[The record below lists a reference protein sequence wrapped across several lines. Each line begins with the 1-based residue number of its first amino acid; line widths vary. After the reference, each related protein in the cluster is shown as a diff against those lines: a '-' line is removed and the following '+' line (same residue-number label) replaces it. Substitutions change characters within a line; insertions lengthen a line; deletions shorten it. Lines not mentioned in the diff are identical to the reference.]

1 MKFRALC
8 FGGAFT
14 LTFAVACSSTNA
26 ASPAQPNAGA
36 TSASSAGSAGS
47 ASAGNEQTGGAQSMN
62 QPGAGGAPTPIAQEG
77 GAAGAGRAGATA
89 SAGAGGAPSQTG
101 GADAAGGSIGG
112 EAGAAS
118 SETTPIAIAVLGASS
133 AAGKNL
139 PEGGFSLSDSWV
151 NRYLARLSSER
162 PGSTIA
168 NLAVSGYSVY
178 QALPTGTTNPSGQ
191 PAVDPQ
197 HNVTAALATNPDA
210 LIVAFPS
217 QALVEMGMA
226 DEVIE
231 GLQLI
236 VATAAAKGVPTWV
249 ATNQPNKNTLAST
262 AAQLSYRSR
271 VMATFGER
279 ALDFWTPLADANGV
293 AIPALLNPYDNVHP
307 SAEGHRVLFEQ
318 VLAADLPGA
327 LAQ

>member
-1 MKFRALC
+1 MTFKTLC

-14 LTFAVACSSTNA
+14 LAFAVACSSTNA
-26 ASPAQPNAGA
+26 ASPALPSAGA
-36 TSASSAGSAGS
+36 TSTGTAGAASG
-47 ASAGNEQTGGAQSMN
+47 GNEQTGGALSMN
-62 QPGAGGAPTPIAQEG
+62 EPGSGGAPTPIAPG
-77 GAAGAGRAGATA
+77 GSSSSAGRAGATA
-89 SAGAGGAPSQTG
+89 VAGAGGAPSQTG
-101 GADAAGGSIGG
+101 GAGAIGGSIGG
-112 EAGAAS
+112 EAGAS
-118 SETTPIAIAVLGASS
+118 STDTTPIAIAVLGASS

-139 PEGGFSLSDSWV
+139 PEGGFSLNDSWV
-151 NRYLARLSSER
+151 NRYLARLSFER
-162 PGSTIA
+162 PGSTIT
-168 NLAVSGYSVY
+168 NLAMSGYSFY

-262 AAQLSYRSR
+262 AAQLSYRGR

-293 AIPALLNPYDNVHP
+293 AVPALLNPYDSVHP
-307 SAEGHRVLFEQ
+307 SGEGHRVLFEQ
-318 VLAADLPGA
+318 VLAADLPGT

>member
-1 MKFRALC
+1 MTFKALR
-8 FGGAFT
+8 FGGAGALALAF
-14 LTFAVACSSTNA
+14 ACSSTDA
-26 ASPAQPNAGA
+26 TSPAQPNAGA
-36 TSASSAGSAGS
+36 TSIGAGDAASGGNSQAGGSPSMNDPAAGAAPTPMAQGGSSSSAGQA
-47 ASAGNEQTGGAQSMN
+47 
-62 QPGAGGAPTPIAQEG
+62 
-77 GAAGAGRAGATA
+77 GAAAT
-89 SAGAGGAPSQTG
+89 AGAGGAPAQAG
-101 GADAAGGSIGG
+101 GANPVGGSAGG
-112 EAGAAS
+112 EAGASNTNA
-118 SETTPIAIAVLGASS
+118 TPIALAVLGASS

-139 PEGGFSLSDSWV
+139 PEGGFSLNDSWV

-162 PGSTIA
+162 PGSTII

-178 QALPTGTTNPSGQ
+178 QALPTGTTNPAGQ

-217 QALVEMGMA
+217 QALVETGKA
-226 DEVIE
+226 DEVMQ

-236 VATAAAKGVPTWV
+236 VDTAAAKGVPTWV
-249 ATNQPNKNTLAST
+249 ATNQPNKNTLASIP
-262 AAQLSYRSR
+262 AQLSYRGR
-271 VMATFGER
+271 VLSAFGER

-293 AIPALLNPYDNVHP
+293 AIPALLNAYDNVHP

-318 VLAADLPGA
+318 VVAANLPRS